1 MAVTKRSVAL
11 DDDVAREVERAAGA
25 EGVSFSAWLNDA
37 AQERLL
43 LLEGLRG
50 VVAWEQQAGALTPEE
65 RAAGEVLLERLLV
78 AAQSR
83 GDDV

>member
-1 MAVTKRSVAL
+1 
-11 DDDVAREVERAAGA
+11 
-25 EGVSFSAWLNDA
+25 VSFSAWLNDA

-50 VVAWEQQAGALTPEE
+50 VVDWEQQAGALTPEE
-65 RAAGEVLLERLLV
+65 RAAGEVLLERLLA

-83 GDDV
+83 SDDV